1 MGNCGLKPVHPE
13 DGNKS
18 FNRSSGIPKDLDR
31 PPSIRQ
37 TKIFL
42 PGSVNPVPLGL
53 VSESQGSVTRLSTS
67 GLLHIFDQLID
78 EVLSAAIAIF
88 RILIMRTIRN
98 KEKNNQIFFNNN

>member
-18 FNRSSGIPKDLDR
+18 FNCSSGSPKDLDS

-42 PGSVNPVPLGL
+42 PGSVNAVPLGL
-53 VSESQGSVTRLSTS
+53 VSEPQGSVTRLSTS
-67 GLLHIFDQLID
+67 GLIHIFDQLID
-78 EVLSAAIAIF
+78 EVLSTAIAVFSIP
-88 RILIMRTIRN
+88 IMRAIRT
-98 KEKNNQIFFNNN
+98 KQMNNQIFSNSN

>member
-18 FNRSSGIPKDLDR
+18 FNCSSGIPKDLDR

-42 PGSVNPVPLGL
+42 PGSVNTVPLGL
-53 VSESQGSVTRLSTS
+53 VSESHGSVTRLSTS
-67 GLLHIFDQLID
+67 GLIHIFDQLID
-78 EVLSAAIAIF
+78 EVLSAAIVIF
-88 RILIMRTIRN
+88 SIPIMRTLRT
-98 KEKNNQIFFNNN
+98 KGMNNQIFFNSN